1 MATATTL
8 QPSDP
13 FLQIFH
19 RERQSIWE
27 RHPHLSDADREVLWH
42 QRRAELASFLATDPT
57 QHVQSAHTP
66 RSLSSVPTDFLAMNR
81 SESASI
87 HSAPAGVPMSHS
99 YSGASPV
106 DLTNHLPSAGFSA
119 HTRPELFS
127 SNTDPT
133 GSAYTLTK
141 AGLAR
146 STSVHQPMPPLDEVN
161 VYEDPSEYIATFNGH
176 ASSLPARFD
185 TTSYPSTHPMQR
197 AWSNVGSMSP
207 STSIGELTAGSTLAS
222 DSMSRQSSSSATFAH
237 QFDMMRVQSQFSN
250 TSDSVFP
257 THDFFVGSPSASKS
271 QGLPADAHFPISS
284 SPFVPS
290 AVASNSAARSDAHF
304 SPVGN
309 MARSGSMESNDSA
322 GSPSRPKRRHI
333 EQIASGSRPIAP
345 KASEGGFAMNSAQME
360 RAPSAATS
368 ASLIRVPTSDGT
380 GTKSVAAISKAP
392 YVRPVHPKIMCQK
405 CNEHP
410 EGFRGE
416 HELRR
421 HTERVH
427 AAIRKVWVTVDA
439 SPNKQFLAH
448 CKACRNGKKYGA
460 YYNAAAHLRRA
471 HFNPRKRGRKAK
483 GDERRGGKGGGDHPP
498 MDVLKQYW
506 MKEVEEFVPENAS
519 SSNDLN
525 ADAECD
531 DEEPVNHASQFGIS
545 SDGIPTTLME
555 GSTVPSNAPASN
567 LIAPSGLTG
576 DLSNPAMAS
585 FDPQALA
592 SFDPNASFNAASQMQ
607 TDDFSILDQYAPAM
621 AGATL
626 SPTQFQ
632 LELADPSTMAQHQ
645 QQMAPQQQQMM
656 PQTYDVN
663 AMPATTAGDF
673 SGYFVA

>member
-13 FLQIFH
+13 FLQIFQ

-27 RHPHLSDADREVLWH
+27 RHAHLSDFDREALWH
-42 QRRAELASFLATDPT
+42 QRKAELASYLAADPT
-57 QHVQSAHTP
+57 QHAHTP
-66 RSLSSVPTDFLAMNR
+66 RSLSSVPTDLHLSMAMNR

-87 HSAPAGVPMSHS
+87 HSAPAGLSMSHS
-99 YSGASPV
+99 Y
-106 DLTNHLPSAGFSA
+106 
-119 HTRPELFS
+119 TRPDLFS
-127 SNTDPT
+127 SNTDPA
-133 GSAYTLTK
+133 GAAYTL
-141 AGLAR
+141 ASR
-146 STSVHQPMPPLDEVN
+146 STSVHQPMPRLDEVN
-161 VYEDPSEYIATFNGH
+161 VYDDPSEYIATFNGH
-176 ASSLPARFD
+176 ASSLPARFE
-185 TTSYPSTHPMQR
+185 SSTHPMQR
-197 AWSNVGSMSP
+197 AWSNLSSMSP
-207 STSIGELTAGSTLAS
+207 STSVGELTAGSTLAS

-257 THDFFVGSPSASKS
+257 THDFFVASPSATKS
-271 QGLPADAHFPISS
+271 HGLPADGDFSYMSSASGADASISSAHFPISS

-290 AVASNSAARSDAHF
+290 DLVASNSAALSNPHF
-304 SPVGN
+304 SPPAP
-309 MARSGSMESNDSA
+309 MARSASIESNDSA
-322 GSPSRPKRRHI
+322 TSPSRSKRRHI
-333 EQIASGSRPIAP
+333 EQLASGARPIAP
-345 KASEGGFAMNSAQME
+345 KASESSMPLNAAQME

-519 SSNDLN
+519 SSNDLSVD
-525 ADAECD
+525 ADGD
-531 DEEPVNHASQFGIS
+531 DEEPVKRAREFGIS
-545 SDGIPTTLME
+545 SDGIPTAVLE
-555 GSTVPSNAPASN
+555 GNTVPSNASPAVN
-567 LIAPSGLTG
+567 ATPELTG
-576 DLSNPAMAS
+576 DLSNPAITS
-585 FDPQALA
+585 FDSQGLT
-592 SFDPNASFNAASQMQ
+592 FDPNASFNAAPHMQ
-607 TDDFSILDQYAPAM
+607 SSEFSILDQYAPAM
-621 AGATL
+621 HTDATL

-632 LELADPSTMAQHQ
+632 LDLGDPSTMAQHQ
-645 QQMAPQQQQMM
+645 QQMPPQQQQMM